1 MRSAMMNMWRGL
13 FGIDPQERIK
23 VLLLSIIFFFI
34 IGSYTITRDI
44 KSSIF
49 MSVVGTE
56 YVPWAKVGTLFIL
69 VPLILGYSRLVDTIR
84 RHQLLSLYSFI
95 FGILGLLFTYLI
107 GHPAIGISNTQT
119 SPLRIFGW
127 LFYFFV
133 EAYSPFVVSV
143 FWSYANSVTTPD
155 QAKKNYSY
163 IVSGSKIG
171 GMLTSG
177 IAWYLFSLSS
187 STGYTAEIGVRTH
200 QLIMAVASIMVL
212 AVPFMIYL
220 LRKFVPHRLLH
231 GYEAAY
237 QVEKHKKHEKES
249 LLSSMFSGLKMFIK
263 YPYALG
269 IFGMVFFYE
278 VISTVMSFLR
288 LGVAQANAE
297 SISDIS
303 RILFEMVFKTH
314 AIGLVIS
321 LLGTRIVYNKLGTRI
336 SLLLIPTLTGLFL
349 LYFMFTPTSVAL
361 INAFVALKAVHYAF
375 SWPVRESLYIP
386 TVKSI
391 KFKTK
396 SWIDAF
402 GSKFAK
408 TTGSTFNI
416 IVAQLHGGWM
426 ISLHSFFFAFLIG
439 GWFISAYLLGRR
451 FDKAVKNNEV
461 IGADS
466 EA

>member
-1 MRSAMMNMWRGL
+1 MQSKIIHMLQKL
-13 FGIDPQERIK
+13 FGIDPQERVK
-23 VLLLSIIFFFI
+23 VFFLSLSFFFI

-44 KSSIF
+44 KNSIF
-49 MSVVGTE
+49 ISVVGTD
-56 YVPWAKVGTLFIL
+56 YIPWAKVSTLFVL
-69 VPLILGYSRLVDTIR
+69 VPLILWYSRLVDRIK
-84 RHQLLSLYSFI
+84 RHQLLCFYSTA
-95 FGILGLLFTYLI
+95 FGLIGLLCSYLI
-107 GHPAIGISNTQT
+107 GHPTIGIANTHT
-119 SPLRIFGW
+119 SPFRLFGW

-133 EAYSPFVVSV
+133 EGYSPFVVSV
-143 FWSYANSVTTPD
+143 FWSYVNSITTPD
-155 QAKKNYSY
+155 QAKKNYGY
-163 IVSGSKIG
+163 IVSGSKVG
-171 GMLTSG
+171 GMLMAG
-177 IAWYLFSLSS
+177 IAWYLFSVTSS
-187 STGYTAEIGVRTH
+187 NTYQSLDDVFTH
-200 QLIMAVASIMVL
+200 QFIMVISSLMVL
-212 AVPFMIYL
+212 AVPIMIYL
-220 LRKFVPHRLLH
+220 LRRLVPRNALH

-237 QVEKHKKHEKES
+237 QVEKHKKHDES
-249 LLSSMFSGLKMFIK
+249 FFASMFSGLKLFVQ

-278 VISTVMSFLR
+278 VISTVMSYLR

-321 LLGTRIVYNKLGTRI
+321 LLGTRLLHNKLGTRVC
-336 SLLLIPTLTGLFL
+336 LLLIPSLTGAFL
-349 LYFMFTPTSVAL
+349 LYFMFTPSSMAL

-408 TTGSTFNI
+408 TAGSTFNI
-416 IVAQLHGGWM
+416 ITAQLNAGWM
-426 ISLHSFFFAFLIG
+426 MPIHSFFFAFLIG
-439 GWFISAYLLGRR
+439 SWFLSAFLLGKR
-451 FDKAVKNNEV
+451 FDQAVLHNEV
-461 IGADS
+461 IGADA
-466 EA
+466 EQ